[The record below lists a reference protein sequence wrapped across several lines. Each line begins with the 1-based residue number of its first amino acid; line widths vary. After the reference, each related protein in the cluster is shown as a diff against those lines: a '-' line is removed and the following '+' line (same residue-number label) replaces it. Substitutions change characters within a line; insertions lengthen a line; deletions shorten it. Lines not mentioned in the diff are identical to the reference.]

1 MYTIIMGFDL
11 IPMYIPSIFR
21 IPSHTASW
29 LSHHKTI
36 GRLICSLLS
45 MDMFHC
51 DVTEKDA
58 AG

>member
-1 MYTIIMGFDL
+1 MGFDL

-29 LSHHKTI
+29 LSHQKTI